1 MSLVNFK
8 HQTELVNRF
17 KDRTYGALF
26 VEAGLGKTRVMI
38 EILEHKYK
46 EQNITAAM
54 IVTTKGLMGN
64 WAFVELPKHATLEYD
79 TQIWS
84 DVKFKPSNKLV
95 YFIINIDAI
104 VTQRFMPIMKE
115 FLRVHPKFA
124 FVVDESTVVKTGK
137 AKRTKMAIRIAARAS
152 YRFIMSGTPITN
164 SPLDLYSQC
173 EILQPDLLGYKS
185 IYAFKADYAVTTVL
199 RFGSR
204 SFEKISGWKN
214 LDRLTNTIQ
223 KFGSILKKEDC
234 LDLPPKIFRSFNVP
248 LVSAQQIAYDDL
260 CNKAVTYLQNNEI
273 TALNA
278 ISLINRLLQICAGQ
292 MKLPDGSYLAI
303 ENDRLAT
310 LRELVDECSGKT
322 IVWNAY
328 VNTGLK
334 IKELFGKEAIHL
346 EAGLTVNNRHDTLN
360 RFKDSDVKVL
370 IANPASAG
378 HGITLTESAN
388 VIYYSRTWNLEHYWQ
403 SQDRTHRIGQTSS
416 VLYTNLIALGT
427 IEEKV
432 LAILDAKKALA
443 DKVINAP
450 LDFVKEALGLKTRG
464 LE

>member
-1 MSLVNFK
+1 MTLTNFK
-8 HQTELVNRF
+8 HQTELVERF
-17 KDRTYGALF
+17 KDQAYGALF

-38 EILEHKYK
+38 EILEHKYSTQK
-46 EQNITAAM
+46 ITAAM

-64 WAFVELPKHATLEYD
+64 WALVELPKHSTLEYD
-79 TQIWS
+79 TQVWS
-84 DVKFKPSNKLV
+84 DVKFKPSTKLV
-95 YFIINIDAI
+95 YFIINIDALI
-104 VTQRFMPIMKE
+104 TQKFIPIMKD
-115 FLRVHPKFA
+115 FLKAHPKFA

-137 AKRTKMAIRIAARAS
+137 AKRTKMALRIAARANH
-152 YRFIMSGTPITN
+152 RFIMSGTPITN

-173 EILQPDLLGYKS
+173 EILQEGLLGYKS
-185 IYAFKADYAVTTVL
+185 IYAFKADYAVITML
-199 RFGSR
+199 RFGAR
-204 SFEKISGWKN
+204 SFEKISGWRN
-214 LDRLTNTIQ
+214 LDRLTANIQ
-223 KFGSILKKEDC
+223 RFGSILKKEDC

-248 LVSAQQIAYDDL
+248 LVSVQQQAYDDL
-260 CNKAVTYLQNNEI
+260 CNKAVTYLQDNEI

-328 VNTGLK
+328 VNTGRK
-334 IKELFGKEAIHL
+334 IKELFGNEAIHL
-346 EAGLTVNNRHDTLN
+346 EAGLTVNNRHETLD
-360 RFKDSDVKVL
+360 RFKNSDAKVL

-403 SQDRTHRIGQTSS
+403 SQDRTHRIGQSSS

-432 LAILDAKKALA
+432 LAILDSKRELA

-450 LDFVKEALGLKTRG
+450 LDFVKEALGLKRG
-464 LE
+464 D